1 MGFTPREGLVIHT
14 VAYDD
19 GSRGR
24 RSVAHRLSFVEMV
37 VPYGDPKDPH
47 YRKNAFDAGEDGLGK
62 NCHSLRKVRV
72 FFISCPSQ
80 IVHHKISLSI
90 KGHVVQGIIFVLFK
104 TLIGLGVCLYKIRDN
119 LSKSPISI
127 EIIFHLVYVL
137 NPYLPQRIKKSYVT
151 TMTRYT
157 LQTP

>member
-72 FFISCPSQ
+72 FLHLVSISNCSRQ
-80 IVHHKISLSI
+80 D
-90 KGHVVQGIIFVLFK
+90 IFVYQGAWCSGNHFC
-104 TLIGLGVCLYKIRDN
+104 V
-119 LSKSPISI
+119 
-127 EIIFHLVYVL
+127 VL
-137 NPYLPQRIKKSYVT
+137 KP
-151 TMTRYT
+151 
-157 LQTP
+157 

>member
-47 YRKNAFDAGEDGLGK
+47 YKKNAFDAGEDGLGK

-72 FFISCPSQ
+72 S
-80 IVHHKISLSI
+80 
-90 KGHVVQGIIFVLFK
+90 
-104 TLIGLGVCLYKIRDN
+104 
-119 LSKSPISI
+119 
-127 EIIFHLVYVL
+127 FHLVSISNCSRQDISISQGACCSRNHFGV
-137 NPYLPQRIKKSYVT
+137 V
-151 TMTRYT
+151 
-157 LQTP
+157 

>member
-72 FFISCPSQ
+72 SFISCPSQ
-80 IVHHKISLSI
+80 IVQGKIYLSLE
-90 KGHVVQGIIFVLFK
+90 GHVVQGIILVLFK
-104 TLIGLGVCLYKIRDN
+104 TLIGLGV
-119 LSKSPISI
+119 S
-127 EIIFHLVYVL
+127 
-137 NPYLPQRIKKSYVT
+137 
-151 TMTRYT
+151 
-157 LQTP
+157 

>member
-1 MGFTPREGLVIHT
+1 MSSQWNFRIGFTPREGLVIHT

-62 NCHSLRKVRV
+62 NCHSLRRV
-72 FFISCPSQ
+72 ST
-80 IVHHKISLSI
+80 SLLRYETDAITTS
-90 KGHVVQGIIFVLFK
+90 L
-104 TLIGLGVCLYKIRDN
+104 LAALGSESSLLECY
-119 LSKSPISI
+119 S
-127 EIIFHLVYVL
+127 
-137 NPYLPQRIKKSYVT
+137 
-151 TMTRYT
+151 
-157 LQTP
+157 

>member
-72 FFISCPSQ
+72 FLHLMSISNCSIQ
-80 IVHHKISLSI
+80 DISVYQGAWCS
-90 KGHVVQGIIFVLFK
+90 GNHFCVVLK
-104 TLIGLGVCLYKIRDN
+104 
-119 LSKSPISI
+119 P
-127 EIIFHLVYVL
+127 
-137 NPYLPQRIKKSYVT
+137 
-151 TMTRYT
+151 
-157 LQTP
+157 

>member
-1 MGFTPREGLVIHT
+1 VLQLLVESGYLESDCPLLALKMFRLSLNRQFTVEIFPIVSHTFQFFSLNFLRGVIFLQWNFRIGFTPREGLVIHT

-62 NCHSLRKVRV
+62 NCHSLRRV
-72 FFISCPSQ
+72 SIS
-80 IVHHKISLSI
+80 
-90 KGHVVQGIIFVLFK
+90 VL
-104 TLIGLGVCLYKIRDN
+104 
-119 LSKSPISI
+119 PH
-127 EIIFHLVYVL
+127 EI
-137 NPYLPQRIKKSYVT
+137 N
-151 TMTRYT
+151 
-157 LQTP
+157 